1 MSLPLRGTTLLMQRL
16 CKPVGERDAS
26 VRVLVH
32 QSELTHLQLLF
43 FSFSLD
49 SDSTASHFLTVFN
62 PGPRVAVD
70 VLADTSI
77 SPINVPKRWKYDRP
91 SR

>member
-1 MSLPLRGTTLLMQRL
+1 MRRCVPLSPR
-16 CKPVGERDAS
+16 
-26 VRVLVH
+26 VH

-43 FSFSLD
+43 FSFSLDD

>member
-1 MSLPLRGTTLLMQRL
+1 VSLSPH
-16 CKPVGERDAS
+16 
-26 VRVLVH
+26 VH

-43 FSFSLD
+43 FNFSLD
-49 SDSTASHFLTVFN
+49 DSGSTAPQSLTVFI
-62 PGPRVAVD
+62 PGPPNFTSIDAMAVD

-77 SPINVPKRWKYDRP
+77 SPINVSKRWKYDRP